1 MVGDLNKCK
10 GLLNPKIKF
19 MDEYILNLKINT
31 LPRFNRKKKVLS
43 NKQYSDWQMFGHD
56 YVRNVVK

>member
-1 MVGDLNKCK
+1 MVWDLNKCK
-10 GLLNPKIKF
+10 GLLGLLHPKIKF

-43 NKQYSDWQMFGHD
+43 NKQYSD
-56 YVRNVVK
+56 